1 MKASYI
7 LSYGGK
13 EAVKYGDLP
22 DPVINENQVLV
33 EVRSVS
39 LNPVDYK
46 IKSGAIRFITG
57 SKFPKILGTDYAGVI
72 RSTGSGITGF
82 SPGDRIYGPAPII
95 FGKAGSLA
103 ELMAVESKYARKI
116 PDGMSFEDASSIPV
130 AGLTALNGLRK
141 CGVKQGSTVLI
152 NGATGGV
159 GHFAVQI
166 AKAKGAFVTSTCR
179 QSNSDLARKLG
190 SDEVMGYS
198 GEEIASI
205 DRKFDSIFDAYGKMA
220 FSNVCR
226 LLKRNGVYASPL
238 FFGFS
243 YVSAFFVRLVLGKK
257 LTSSNLR
264 ILPEDFDEI
273 EKLYTEKKL
282 KPVIE
287 RTFTLENAAEAFAF
301 AESGKPRGKIIV
313 KI

>member
-7 LSYGGK
+7 VSYGGK
-13 EAVKYGDLP
+13 EVIKYGDLP
-22 DPVINENQVLV
+22 DPVLRENQILV
-33 EVRSVS
+33 EVKSVS

-46 IKSGAIRFITG
+46 IKSGSIRFITG
-57 SKFPKILGTDYAGVI
+57 SKFPKILGTDFSGVI
-72 RSTGSGITGF
+72 RTTGSGITGF
-82 SPGDRIYGPAPII
+82 NRGDRVYGPAPVL

-103 ELMAVESKYARKI
+103 ELLAVESKYARKI
-116 PDGMSFEDASSIPV
+116 PDCMSFEDAASIPV

-141 CGVKQGSTVLI
+141 CGVKPGGIVLI

-166 AKAKGAFVTSTCR
+166 AKAKGAFVTSTCSR
-179 QSNSDLARKLG
+179 SNNDLAKMLG
-190 SDEVMGYS
+190 SDEVKGYS
-198 GEEIASI
+198 REEVATI
-205 DRKFDSIFDAYGKMA
+205 DRKYDAIFDAYGKMNYD
-220 FSNVCR
+220 NVVR
-226 LLKRNGVYASPL
+226 LLKRKGVYASPL

-243 YVSAFFVRLVLGKK
+243 YVSAFFVWLVFRKK

-264 ILPEDFDEI
+264 ILPSDFDEI
-273 EKLYTEKKL
+273 EKLYIEKKL

-287 RTFTLENAAEAFAF
+287 RTFLLENADEAFEF
-301 AESGKPRGKIIV
+301 AEWGKPRGKIIV